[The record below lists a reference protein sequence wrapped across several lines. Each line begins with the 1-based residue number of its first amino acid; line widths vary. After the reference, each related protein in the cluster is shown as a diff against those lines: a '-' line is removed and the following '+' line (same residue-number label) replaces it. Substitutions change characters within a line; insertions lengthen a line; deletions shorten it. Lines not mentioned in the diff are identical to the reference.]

1 MTSCILLSNFV
12 IKSSIISFLTI
23 YLMADMKRLEKLEK
37 EKFSTLILLQ
47 FPVSKQ
53 HELTEVIVSRA

>member
-1 MTSCILLSNFV
+1 MISCILLTNFV
-12 IKSSIISFLTI
+12 IKISIISFLTI

-47 FPVSKQ
+47 FPIGKQ
-53 HELTEVIVSRA
+53 QKLSEVIVS